1 MYALRPQIQEVIL
14 RVKGG
19 YLYIVTN
26 EAFPGFVK
34 VGCTE
39 DLDARLRSYQ
49 TSDPKRGYKM
59 VFNIPHPDCFS
70 AEKRIKETMKMFAKS
85 IKNEWFEVDLQ
96 IAIIRLQE
104 QVECEP

>member
-1 MYALRPQIQEVIL
+1 MKA
-14 RVKGG
+14 G

-26 EAFPGFVK
+26 DAFPGFVK

-59 VFNIPHPDCFS
+59 VFNIPHPDCLP
-70 AEKRIKETMKMFAKS
+70 AEKRIREAMKMFVKS
-85 IKNEWFEVDLQ
+85 MRNEWFEVDLQ
-96 IAIIRLQE
+96 VAIVRLQE
-104 QVECEP
+104 EVECEP

>member
-1 MYALRPQIQEVIL
+1 M
-14 RVKGG
+14 KGG

-49 TSDPKRGYKM
+49 TSDPRRGYKM
-59 VFNIPHPDCFS
+59 VFNVPHPDCLV
-70 AEKRIKETMKMFAKS
+70 AEKRIKEAMKPFAKS
-85 IKNEWFEVDLQ
+85 IKNEWFE
-96 IAIIRLQE
+96 IATHMAISRLE
-104 QVECEP
+104 EEVEGLK

>member
-1 MYALRPQIQEVIL
+1 MKKA
-14 RVKGG
+14 G

-26 EAFPGFVK
+26 DAFPGFVK

-39 DLDARLRSYQ
+39 NLDARLHVYQ

-59 VFNIPHPDCFS
+59 VFNIPHPDCFA

-85 IKNEWFEVDLQ
+85 MKKEWFEVDLQ
-96 IAIIRLQE
+96 VAIVRLQE

>member
-1 MYALRPQIQEVIL
+1 
-14 RVKGG
+14 VKSG

-39 DLDARLRSYQ
+39 DLGARLQSYQ

-59 VFNIPHPDCFS
+59 VFNIPHPDCFV
-70 AEKRIKETMKMFAKS
+70 AEKKIKAMMKMFAKS
-85 IKNEWFEVDLQ
+85 QRNEWFECDLQ
-96 IAIIRLQE
+96 TAIVRLQE
-104 QVECEP
+104 QVECED

>member
-1 MYALRPQIQEVIL
+1 
-14 RVKGG
+14 VKGG

-26 EAFPGFVK
+26 DAFPGFVK

-59 VFNIPHPDCFS
+59 VFNIPHPDCLL
-70 AEKRIKETMKMFAKS
+70 AEKRIGEAMRHFALS
-85 IKNEWFEVDLQ
+85 QRNEWYEIPLHMAVSRLEEEVENYDNGP
-96 IAIIRLQE
+96 
-104 QVECEP
+104 V

>member
-1 MYALRPQIQEVIL
+1 MKA
-14 RVKGG
+14 G

-39 DLDARLRSYQ
+39 DLGARLRVYQ

-70 AEKRIKETMKMFAKS
+70 AEKRVKELMKPFATRIVK
-85 IKNEWFEVDLQ
+85 EWYE
-96 IAIIRLQE
+96 IPIHMAIPRLE
-104 QVECEP
+104 EAVEEYSEGVNSTISTRQVI